1 LLLCLCENAI
11 GPSAF
16 RNDDILTMLSGK
28 TVEVNNCDAEG
39 RLVLADGVNHATKHI
54 ENLDCVIDM
63 ATLTGAQ
70 LIATGKKHAGI
81 LTNSLD
87 VERRAVDA
95 GLRSGDLVFPL
106 LYAPE
111 LLISEFKSD
120 FADMKN
126 SVKDRSN
133 AQTSCAGHFIEDHL
147 EPDYK
152 GGWMH
157 VDMAGPA
164 NKGVRGTG
172 YGVGLILSLLGAKGF

>member
-1 LLLCLCENAI
+1 MVDLIFWLLFYA
-11 GPSAF
+11 
-16 RNDDILTMLSGK
+16 
-28 TVEVNNCDAEG
+28 V
-39 RLVLADGVNHATKHI
+39 HI
-54 ENLDCVIDM
+54 EFLQLTARSLAHTSPPIHSDLDCVIDM

-81 LTNSLD
+81 LSNSLD
-87 VERRAVDA
+87 LERQAVDA

-111 LLISEFKSD
+111 LLKAEFKSD

-152 GGWMH
+152 GGWLH

-164 NKGVRGTG
+164 NKGERGTG

>member
-1 LLLCLCENAI
+1 MVDLIFWLLFYA
-11 GPSAF
+11 
-16 RNDDILTMLSGK
+16 
-28 TVEVNNCDAEG
+28 V
-39 RLVLADGVNHATKHI
+39 HI
-54 ENLDCVIDM
+54 EFLQLLTARSFAHTSPPIHSDLDCVIDM

-81 LTNSLD
+81 LSNSLD
-87 VERRAVDA
+87 LERQAVDA

-111 LLISEFKSD
+111 LLKAEFKSD

-152 GGWMH
+152 GGWLH

-164 NKGVRGTG
+164 NKGERGTG